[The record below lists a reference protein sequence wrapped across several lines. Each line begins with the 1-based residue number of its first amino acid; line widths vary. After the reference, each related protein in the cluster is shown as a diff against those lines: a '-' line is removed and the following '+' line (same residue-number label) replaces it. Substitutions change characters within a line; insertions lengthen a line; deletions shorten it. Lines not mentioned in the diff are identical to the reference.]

1 MKIMKRHTILQILL
15 VMLLLTGIIAP
26 AVAGSAEAPDFYR
39 TGLEVTGVLN
49 EMVQSREFLDL
60 FMNMNDRM
68 EVIDTEFNTGD
79 YDRPVA
85 VYRLTQTDPRE
96 WLKTIM
102 SEEEQ
107 AQLAAL
113 SPALQEQVYAKVKG
127 AAFLANQINGRRGVE
142 ILAVTSALQ
151 AVLNNTGLETEEP
164 EYYLFIFEKG
174 VPVLVT
180 CGRNTAT
187 GVFVAF
193 EKTATESAE
202 TLQALLTPLGL
213 EAVPVEI
220 P

>member
-1 MKIMKRHTILQILL
+1 
-15 VMLLLTGIIAP
+15 
-26 AVAGSAEAPDFYR
+26 
-39 TGLEVTGVLN
+39 
-49 EMVQSREFLDL
+49 
-60 FMNMNDRM
+60 
-68 EVIDTEFNTGD
+68 
-79 YDRPVA
+79 
-85 VYRLTQTDPRE
+85 
-96 WLKTIM
+96 M

-151 AVLNNTGLETEEP
+151 VILNKPGLEIAEP
-164 EYYLFIFEKG
+164 EYYLYLFEKG

-180 CGRNTAT
+180 CSRDTAT